1 MDYFLSNKLT
11 KAIHDLIHDFKGLL
25 LLELFAFYQLFK
37 VAVLTVFSNDVKA
50 VFGTEDIF
58 ELDNVRMIEP
68 LEQINLREN
77 RVF

>member
-1 MDYFLSNKLT
+1 MDYFLSNQLA
-11 KAIHDLIHDFKGLL
+11 KAIHDLVHDFEGLL

-37 VAVLTVFSNDVKA
+37 VAVLTVFSNDVKT
-50 VFGTEDIF
+50 VFGTEYIF

>member
-1 MDYFLSNKLT
+1 MDYFLSNQLA
-11 KAIHDLIHDFKGLL
+11 KAIHDLVHDFEGLL

-50 VFGTEDIF
+50 VFGTEYIF
-58 ELDNVRMIEP
+58 ELDNVRMVEP
-68 LEQINLREN
+68 FEQINLREN

>member
-1 MDYFLSNKLT
+1 MDYFLSNQLA
-11 KAIHDLIHDFKGLL
+11 KAIHDLVHDFEGLL

-37 VAVLTVFSNDVKA
+37 VAVLTVFSNDVKT
-50 VFGTEDIF
+50 VFGTEYIF

-77 RVF
+77 CVF